1 VGDAAI
7 TIGALRRAIA
17 ARLRDATQ
25 TPDLDARLLVAAAAG
40 VAPVEL
46 PLRDEAAAGAAVVAR
61 ADAYAAQ
68 RRAGMPVARI
78 LGRREFY
85 GLDLALSDATLV
97 PRPDTETLVDAALA
111 FVADRKRA
119 PLRVLDLG
127 TGSGAILLALLA
139 NLPAAWGIGID
150 RAPEAAATAR
160 LNAVRLALADRAGFV
175 AGNWLDAID
184 GTFDIVASNPP
195 YIASGEIA
203 GLPVEVRDHD
213 PKMALDGG
221 ADGLAAVRAIIADLA
236 RVLAPGGAAFIE
248 VGAGQAKAAGALAA
262 ANRFAVEAR
271 RDLAGIERVL
281 VLTRDARRVA
291 LESPD
296 AAPS

>member
-1 VGDAAI
+1 MTMG
-7 TIGALRRAIA
+7 GLRRAIA

-40 VAPVEL
+40 VAPAEL
-46 PLRDEAAAGAAVVAR
+46 PLRDGEAAAAAVVAR

-78 LGRREFY
+78 VGHKEFY
-85 GLDLALSDATLV
+85 GLDLPLSDATLV
-97 PRPDTETLVDAALA
+97 PRPDTETVVDAALA
-111 FVADRKRA
+111 FVAGRRGER
-119 PLRVLDLG
+119 LRILDLG

-139 NLPAAWGIGID
+139 NLPAAWGVGID
-150 RAPEAAATAR
+150 RSPEAAATAR
-160 LNAVRLALADRAGFV
+160 RNAVRLALADRACLV

-184 GTFDIVASNPP
+184 GRFDIVAANPP
-195 YIASGEIA
+195 YIASGELA
-203 GLPVEVRDHD
+203 GLPAEVRDHD
-213 PKMALDGG
+213 PRMALDGG
-221 ADGLAAVRAIIADLA
+221 ADGLAAVRAILA
-236 RVLAPGGAAFIE
+236 GLDRVLAPGGAALIE

-262 ANRFAVEAR
+262 ANRFAVEVR

-281 VLTRDARRVA
+281 VLRRQAQPEA